1 VPTIAPW
8 RRDGDAAGTAA
19 GTIGPDSGAAGS
31 YPVLA
36 VTAPTWRPDLT
47 DPADLAEEVIRL
59 EGYANVPVRQPRA
72 LAGHGLT
79 ARQRML
85 RSVGRTLA
93 GIGFTEVRVEPFAR
107 VTDADSLMLPPE
119 DERRPAVV
127 IANPLG
133 DDAPLL
139 RTTLLPGLLRAA
151 VRNIGRGFGDLAIFE
166 TGVVFRPRPGAPVS
180 APILATDRGPTV
192 EELGLLEAP
201 LPDQPLLIGGVLTG
215 NREQPGWWGEGRA
228 ATWADAIEAARAV
241 ATACHLTLQVRSAQ
255 APPWHP
261 GRCAGLYVRVT
272 GNQQTHEWLAGHA
285 GELHP
290 RVVAAYGLPPRS
302 SALELDFGVLTA
314 AAEAAGAV
322 RGPELSAYPL
332 ATQDV
337 ALVVPSGVPAAE
349 VASALTAG
357 AGDLLED
364 LRLFDVYTGAQVGE
378 GAKSLAYTLR
388 FRAPDRTLT
397 AAETTRAR
405 DAAVDEAARR
415 VGAVLRS

>member
-1 VPTIAPW
+1 
-8 RRDGDAAGTAA
+8 
-19 GTIGPDSGAAGS
+19 
-31 YPVLA
+31 
-36 VTAPTWRPDLT
+36 
-47 DPADLAEEVIRL
+47 
-59 EGYANVPVRQPRA
+59 
-72 LAGHGLT
+72 
-79 ARQRML
+79 
-85 RSVGRTLA
+85 
-93 GIGFTEVRVEPFAR
+93 
-107 VTDADSLMLPPE
+107 
-119 DERRPAVV
+119 
-127 IANPLG
+127 
-133 DDAPLL
+133 
-139 RTTLLPGLLRAA
+139 
-151 VRNIGRGFGDLAIFE
+151 
-166 TGVVFRPRPGAPVS
+166 
-180 APILATDRGPTV
+180 
-192 EELGLLEAP
+192 
-201 LPDQPLLIGGVLTG
+201 
-215 NREQPGWWGEGRA
+215 
-228 ATWADAIEAARAV
+228 
-241 ATACHLTLQVRSAQ
+241 
-255 APPWHP
+255 
-261 GRCAGLYVRVT
+261 VT